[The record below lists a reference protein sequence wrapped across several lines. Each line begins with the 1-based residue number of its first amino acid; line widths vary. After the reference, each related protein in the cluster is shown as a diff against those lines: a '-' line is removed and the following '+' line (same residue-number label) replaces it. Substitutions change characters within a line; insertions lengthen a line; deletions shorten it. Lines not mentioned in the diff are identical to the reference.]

1 MSSEEVVA
9 GVKRGIDEEKLIGG
23 KKKNGHKMNC
33 ACVICKNMAAKAKRH
48 GYTDDELK
56 KQERNKGNKKA
67 NGHRLN
73 CHCPI
78 CKNMDKHKKSKKG
91 KRGGNNYEDNEEK
104 LLDTMI
110 LDEMDN
116 NMNMIAGKKIKK
128 YSKKRK
134 SRKSK
139 KTKKLNKSRKTR
151 K

>member
-1 MSSEEVVA
+1 MSSEDVV
-9 GVKRGIDEEKLIGG
+9 GGNIDEQKFVSG

-56 KQERNKGNKKA
+56 KQERKKGQQKVNR
-67 NGHRLN
+67 HRLN

-78 CKNMDKHKKSKKG
+78 CENMSKHKKG
-91 KRGGNNYEDNEEK
+91 
-104 LLDTMI
+104 T
-110 LDEMDN
+110 
-116 NMNMIAGKKIKK
+116 
-128 YSKKRK
+128 KKRK

-139 KTKKLNKSRKTR
+139 KSKKNRSRKTR

>member
-1 MSSEEVVA
+1 MSGEEVV
-9 GVKRGIDEEKLIGG
+9 GGNIDDFDEQKFVGG

-33 ACVICKNMAAKAKRH
+33 MCPICKNMAAKAKRR

-56 KQERNKGNKKA
+56 KQEKKKGNKKA

-73 CHCPI
+73 CQCPI
-78 CKNMDKHKKSKKG
+78 CKNMAKHKK
-91 KRGGNNYEDNEEK
+91 RGRDS
-104 LLDTMI
+104 
-110 LDEMDN
+110 DEVDEYNIML
-116 NMNMIAGKKIKK
+116 AGKKMKKYK

-139 KTKKLNKSRKTR
+139 KTKKSKKTRKTR

>member
-1 MSSEEVVA
+1 MSFEETV
-9 GVKRGIDEEKLIGG
+9 GGDIDKQKLMGG

-33 ACVICKNMAAKAKRH
+33 LCVICKNMAAKAKRH

-56 KQERNKGNKKA
+56 KQERKKGQHKA

-78 CKNMDKHKKSKKG
+78 CENMSKHKKSKKG
-91 KRGGNNYEDNEEK
+91 GDNEEDNEEDNEK
-104 LLDTMI
+104 LPDIMMGEI
-110 LDEMDN
+110 SDN
-116 NMNMIAGKKIKK
+116 MVAGKKMKK
-128 YSKKRK
+128 CSKKRK

-139 KTKKLNKSRKTR
+139 KSKKNRTRKTR

>member
-1 MSSEEVVA
+1 MSSENVVK
-9 GVKRGIDEEKLIGG
+9 GGDIDEQKFVGG
-23 KKKNGHKMNC
+23 KKKNGHKMDC
-33 ACVICKNMAAKAKRH
+33 MCPICKNMAAKAKRH

-56 KQERNKGNKKA
+56 KQERKKGNKKA

-91 KRGGNNYEDNEEK
+91 KRGGDNHEEYEEE
-104 LLDTMI
+104 DTTMI
-110 LDEMDN
+110 LEHDMDN
-116 NMNMIAGKKIKK
+116 NMIAGKKMNKYSKK
-128 YSKKRK
+128 SKKRK

-139 KTKKLNKSRKTR
+139 KSKKNRSRKTR

>member
-1 MSSEEVVA
+1 MSFEEIV
-9 GVKRGIDEEKLIGG
+9 GSNIDEQKLVGG

-33 ACVICKNMAAKAKRH
+33 MCPICKNMAAKAKRH

-56 KQERNKGNKKA
+56 KQERKKGNHKS

-78 CKNMDKHKKSKKG
+78 CKNMSKHKKSKKG
-91 KRGGNNYEDNEEK
+91 GDNEEDNEK
-104 LLDTMI
+104 LPDIMMGEI
-110 LDEMDN
+110 ADN
-116 NMNMIAGKKIKK
+116 MVAGKKMKK
-128 YSKKRK
+128 CSKKRK

-139 KTKKLNKSRKTR
+139 KSKKNRSRKTR